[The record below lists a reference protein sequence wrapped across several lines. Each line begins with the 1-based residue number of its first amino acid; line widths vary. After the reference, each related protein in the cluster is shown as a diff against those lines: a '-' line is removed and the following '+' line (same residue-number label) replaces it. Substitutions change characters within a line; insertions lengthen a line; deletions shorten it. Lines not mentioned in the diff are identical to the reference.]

1 MQQDPFQR
9 ELGNPTIQDP
19 TDHGAEI
26 YCIDIDGTL
35 TYPHVGTP
43 WDAKP
48 RLSRIAKIND
58 MYDKGAII
66 YLQTARGWIS
76 SKGDA
81 QEADRLMRPMTEEQL
96 KEWGVKYT
104 ELRMG
109 KPHYDLFICD
119 KAINSKRLFEQG

>member
-104 ELRMG
+104 SLHFG
-109 KPHYDLFICD
+109 KPRARVYVDDRGVSDTEFF
-119 KAINSKRLFEQG
+119 R